1 MLKTTLSK
9 LSAYTLAIT
18 ASMLLLAT
26 TQADEPPKLLIV
38 GDSLSA
44 GYQMDLEAS
53 WTTLLQNKLDEL
65 GYGYKVINASIS
77 GDTTSGGLRR
87 LPRSLKVHQPEI
99 VVIEL
104 GGNDGLQGAPV
115 DMIRSNLT
123 SMITLSKD
131 TGAKVII
138 TGIQMP
144 PNYGGTYTEEFMQVF
159 FDVAKAQDV
168 AIVPFILKNIALT
181 PSLMQADGIHPTAEA
196 QSIVLDNM
204 WEIIEPALT
213 PPR

>member
-1 MLKTTLSK
+1 
-9 LSAYTLAIT
+9 
-18 ASMLLLAT
+18 
-26 TQADEPPKLLIV
+26 
-38 GDSLSA
+38 
-44 GYQMDLEAS
+44 
-53 WTTLLQNKLDEL
+53 
-65 GYGYKVINASIS
+65 
-77 GDTTSGGLRR
+77 
-87 LPRSLKVHQPEI
+87 
-99 VVIEL
+99 
-104 GGNDGLQGAPV
+104 
-115 DMIRSNLT
+115 MIRSNLT

>member
-1 MLKTTLSK
+1 
-9 LSAYTLAIT
+9 
-18 ASMLLLAT
+18 MLLLAT

-123 SMITLSKD
+123 WMITLSKD